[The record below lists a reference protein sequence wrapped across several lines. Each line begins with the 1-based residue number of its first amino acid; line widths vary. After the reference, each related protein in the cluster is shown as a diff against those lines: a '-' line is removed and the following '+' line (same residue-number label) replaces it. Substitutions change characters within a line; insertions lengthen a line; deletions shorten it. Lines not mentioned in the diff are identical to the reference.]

1 MLIFPREGAKGRFL
15 WTAQRILEAGSP
27 YFRTMF
33 ASGFAESKQQIGGI
47 SEMSARLERSMLN
60 LARDAKTADVQVL
73 PHSASDDSD
82 DDDVREDVDQA
93 LKELDSRTAGTDFR
107 ARYMII
113 HNGQYRTWH
122 AVIHWLRTGQVTFAG
137 LQSAKAHSTLPQ
149 AFPAASPRASTNCV
163 MSSA

>member
-1 MLIFPREGAKGRFL
+1 
-15 WTAQRILEAGSP
+15 
-27 YFRTMF
+27 MF